1 MVIFVWAW
9 VVRVASNTT
18 DTDKRILENLSR
30 DSFKARTFGLVDG
43 SHRFSLAQAFTP
55 GSGIKAILSQPPLRR
70 LLDDLRPIIFLTIVS
85 FQEIRQSIPSMM
97 FFLSIKPP
105 EGGYLR

>member
-18 DTDKRILENLSR
+18 DTDKRILENLRR
-30 DSFKARTFGLVDG
+30 DSFKSRTFGLVAG
-43 SHRFSLAQAFTP
+43 RHRFSLAQAFTP
-55 GSGIKAILSQPPLRR
+55 GSRIKAILSQPPLRR

-85 FQEIRQSIPSMM
+85 FQEIRQPIPPMM
-97 FFLSIKPP
+97 FFLSVDVCR
-105 EGGYLR
+105 LAH